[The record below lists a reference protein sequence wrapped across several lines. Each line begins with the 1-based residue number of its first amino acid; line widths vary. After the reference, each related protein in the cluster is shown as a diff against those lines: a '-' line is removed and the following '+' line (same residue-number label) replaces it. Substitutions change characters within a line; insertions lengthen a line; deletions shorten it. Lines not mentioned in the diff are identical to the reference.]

1 MPVDARHPD
10 ILAPH
15 PDRGRLLVTV
25 VHVHVAVDRDRCIGS
40 GNCVYWAPAS
50 FALDDEGQSVTIE
63 PATDTLEKLR
73 VAADGC
79 PTRAITVEVVDRAA
93 DAAPAA
99 GDDGR

>member
-1 MPVDARHPD
+1 MTDVR
-10 ILAPH
+10 
-15 PDRGRLLVTV
+15 
-25 VHVHVAVDRDRCIGS
+25 VHVAVDRDRCIGS

-50 FALDDEGQSVTIE
+50 FELDDEGQSVPSE
-63 PATDTLEKLR
+63 PAADTLEKLR

-79 PTRAITVEVVDRAA
+79 PTRAITVEVVDPGA